1 MDIVGQQIIA
11 APRERVWTALNDP
24 VILKACLPGCESVE
38 QTSPEEFK
46 VVIKAVIGPMRARF
60 KGVLRLSDV
69 QAPSSCVM
77 HFEGQGA
84 PVGFGKGQ
92 AQVRLS
98 EVAEGTQLDYEAK
111 AMVGGSLAQVGSR
124 LLDSVVKKMSD
135 DFFKAFQEQLAPAST
150 EPAAPAANA
159 DATPHT
165 AAAPEAADATLA
177 APAAMP
183 ARPAAA
189 STRQAGG
196 TLVPGW
202 WLAPAAALG
211 SFLTICGS
219 WLMR

>member
-1 MDIVGQQIIA
+1 MDIVGQQVIA

-24 VILKACLPGCESVE
+24 VILKASLPGCESVE

-46 VVIKAVIGPMRARF
+46 VVIKVVIGPMRARF

-69 QAPSSCVM
+69 QAPSSCLM

-98 EVAEGTQLDYEAK
+98 DVPGGTQLDYEAK

-135 DFFKAFQEQLAPAST
+135 DFFKAFQEQLAPAEST
-150 EPAAPAANA
+150 PSEEPSAAAPA
-159 DATPHT
+159 DAQVS
-165 AAAPEAADATLA
+165 AAAVSASTAPE
-177 APAAMP
+177 PQ
-183 ARPAAA
+183 A
-189 STRQAGG
+189 STRQDDVV
-196 TLVPGW
+196 LVPGW
-202 WLAPAAALG
+202 WLAPAAVLG
-211 SFLTICGS
+211 AVLAICGS